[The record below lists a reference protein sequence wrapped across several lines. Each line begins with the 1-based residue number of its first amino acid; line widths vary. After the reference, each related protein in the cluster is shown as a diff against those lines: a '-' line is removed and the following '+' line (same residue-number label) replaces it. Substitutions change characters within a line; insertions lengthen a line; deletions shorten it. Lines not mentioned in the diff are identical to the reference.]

1 MSARDVALA
10 LAGPR
15 AQRLA
20 DGGYLIPCPVA
31 SHGKGLGDRNPSL
44 HISNGASRLLV
55 RCYAGCDPRD
65 VLNELRR
72 RGLLDG
78 REYDRRAVETQ
89 SKERRSREGDDL
101 AIKARIKRARELWHA
116 ARDPRGTLAE
126 VYLCLRRLTLDD
138 TIAGKALRFH
148 PRLPW
153 WNESAGR
160 IEFVPA
166 LIAAFRSF
174 DDDEITAVHR
184 IALKP
189 DGHKLGKR
197 MLGVVHRAAVKL
209 DADIG
214 GELAIGEG
222 IETCIAARMF
232 GVVPAWALGSAG
244 GVKHFPVLPNVQTLW
259 LIGESDRVNAE
270 ASECC
275 GQRWRAA
282 GRRVRVIP
290 PPHDCKDLNDAL
302 FLGRQP

>member
-1 MSARDVALA
+1 MA
-10 LAGPR
+10 
-15 AQRLA
+15 
-20 DGGYLIPCPVA
+20 
-31 SHGKGLGDRNPSL
+31 
-44 HISNGASRLLV
+44 
-55 RCYAGCDPRD
+55 
-65 VLNELRR
+65 R
-72 RGLLDG
+72 RGCSCAATLAAIPATCSTSDVVADCSTVAG
-78 REYDRRAVETQ
+78 RTAARLRHRARNGVRVKATTLRSRRA
-89 SKERRSREGDDL
+89 SS
-101 AIKARIKRARELWHA
+101 ARELWHA

-126 VYLCLRRLTLDD
+126 VYLRLRRLTLDD

-166 LIAAFRSF
+166 LIAAFRSL

-222 IETCIAARMF
+222 IETCLAARMF

-244 GVKHFPVLPNVQTLW
+244 GVKHFPVLPDVQTLW